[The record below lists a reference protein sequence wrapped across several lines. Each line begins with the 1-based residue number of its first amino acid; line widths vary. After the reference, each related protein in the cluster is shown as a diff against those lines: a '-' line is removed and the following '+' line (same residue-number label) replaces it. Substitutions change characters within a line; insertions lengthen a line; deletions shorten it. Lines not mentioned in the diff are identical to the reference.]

1 MQNMLTNELENFIN
15 YEKRISKKKLIKKL
29 FISLKKDDK

>member
-1 MQNMLTNELENFIN
+1 MLTNELENFIN
-15 YEKRISKKKLIKKL
+15 YEKRISKMKLIKKL